1 MLIDLG
7 VLALFLNLQSIT
19 SLATAGHL
27 TPIYKLDATIFNLVS
42 QIDVPTVQVSTPH
55 LDLTSHLNPQVVIPG
70 EEFSLVLDIVP
81 SGQMHIYAPSVT
93 KYKPLMLN
101 FQSQPGLVLGAL
113 EFPESEDYYFEPLD
127 EHVNVYM
134 KPFRIV
140 QKLVVDMSGDVS
152 GSLDDVSSMEI
163 KATLQYQACDETVCY
178 SPQVVPLLWTVK
190 FDSFEP

>member
-7 VLALFLNLQSIT
+7 VLALFLNLQSSI
-19 SLATAGHL
+19 SLATAGYL
-27 TPIYKLDATIFNLVS
+27 TPIDKLDAVISNLVS
-42 QIDVPTVQVSTPH
+42 QIDVPAVQVSTPH

-101 FQSQPGLVLGAL
+101 FESQPGLVLGAL

-127 EHVNVYM
+127 EHVDVYM

-140 QKLVVDMSGDVS
+140 QKLVVDMSDDAS
-152 GSLDDVSSMEI
+152 GSLDDVSSMEVN
-163 KATLQYQACDETVCY
+163 ATLQYQACDETVCY
-178 SPQVVPLLWTVK
+178 SPRVVPLLWTVQL
-190 FDSFEP
+190 DAH

>member
-7 VLALFLNLQSIT
+7 VLALFLNLQGSI
-19 SLATAGHL
+19 SLATAGYL
-27 TPIYKLDATIFNLVS
+27 TPIDKLDATIFNLVS
-42 QIDVPTVQVSTPH
+42 QIDVPAVQVSTPH

-81 SGQMHIYAPSVT
+81 SSQMHIYAPSVT
-93 KYKPLMLN
+93 KYKPLMLT
-101 FQSQPGLVLGAL
+101 FQPGLVLGAL

-127 EHVNVYM
+127 EHVDVYM

-140 QKLVVDMSGDVS
+140 QKLVVDMSGDVT

-178 SPQVVPLLWTVK
+178 SPRVVPLVWAVQL
-190 FDSFEP
+190 DAFEP